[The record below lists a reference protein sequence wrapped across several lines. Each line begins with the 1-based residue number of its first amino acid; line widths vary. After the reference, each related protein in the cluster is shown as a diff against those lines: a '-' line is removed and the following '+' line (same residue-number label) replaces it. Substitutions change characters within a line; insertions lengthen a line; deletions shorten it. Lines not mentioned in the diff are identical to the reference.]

1 MNLPLETAYRPR
13 RAMVLAA
20 GLGIRMQPL
29 TTRIPKP
36 LVPVGGKPLIDHV
49 LDRLVD
55 AEVELAVVNV
65 HHLAEQII
73 RHVERRQRPHV
84 VVSDER
90 GQILGTGGGV
100 VQAMAQLGGAPFFHV
115 NSDTIWTEGPRPNF
129 AFPGAWL
136 YSDGRAVVHLVDISP
151 TDEPQKPDSGVVHH
165 VAFASRGFHGMKQRL
180 QSKGVAFESRE
191 VPGGDLWQI
200 FITDP
205 NGVMIE
211 LNYETTK
218 EK

>member
-1 MNLPLETAYRPR
+1 MLREGQRPIKR
-13 RAMVLAA
+13 RDQMS
-20 GLGIRMQPL
+20 
-29 TTRIPKP
+29 
-36 LVPVGGKPLIDHV
+36 VGV
-49 LDRLVD
+49 LDHF
-55 AEVELAVVNV
+55 N
-65 HHLAEQII
+65 I
-73 RHVERRQRPHV
+73 RTRDLSATVRFYE
-84 VVSDER
+84 DL
-90 GQILGTGGGV
+90 LG
-100 VQAMAQLGGAPFFHV
+100 LE
-115 NSDTIWTEGPRPNF
+115 NGPRPNF

-136 YSDGRAVVHLVDISP
+136 YSEGRAVVHLVDISP

-180 QSKGVAFESRE
+180 QSKGVTFEARE

-211 LNYETTK
+211 LNYETAK